1 MKIRVTLGQIGNAI
15 KKIEGYQK
23 RFKEKQ
29 QLFLQ
34 RLAELG
40 VAEASIRFKDADYPG
55 TNDVVVET
63 PVWISENRIAIR
75 ATGHSV
81 TFIEFGTGV
90 TYTDQHEKASEL
102 GFTRGG
108 YGKGQGKNKFWLYRG
123 EVGKGNLAT
132 ESTAVPGLNITRGNP
147 PNRCLWETDKVIRAR
162 IAEIAR
168 EVFKSD

>member
-1 MKIRVTLGQIGNAI
+1 MKIKVKLGQIGDAI
-15 KKIEGYQK
+15 KQIEQYQK

-34 RLAELG
+34 RLAEIG
-40 VAEASIRFKDADYPG
+40 VTEAAARFENADYPG
-55 TNDVVVET
+55 TNDVVVED
-63 PVWISENRIAIR
+63 PVWIRENCIAVR

-108 YGKGQGKNKFWLYRG
+108 YGKGRGKNKFWFYQG
-123 EVGKGNLAT
+123 EIGKGDLAV
-132 ESTAVPGLNITRGNP
+132 ESTTVPGLNVTQGNP
-147 PNRCLWETDKVIRAR
+147 PNRCLWETDKTIRSK
-162 IAEIAR
+162 IKEIAK
-168 EVFKSD
+168 EVFGND